1 MKKIAFMLI
10 LLTLVFS
17 LISCDTWIN
26 IDNQYDG
33 EEVTSLTYQK
43 TDYMGGSSIT
53 YVFDFVK
60 NTVKATC
67 YEPMSDTTTTV
78 FFRFF
83 TEIAEKRFIGA
94 IYAGGLFDIKDKYI
108 TYGVSDGSGW
118 ELEIAFADG
127 TSKKSTGS
135 NAGPGKTF
143 AACSQ
148 AFVDICGRD
157 VLGNTNH
164 YIYMPPTIKVS
175 YNYTYNGERFVYSNV
190 KKQIAN
196 GKWNGREYGAND
208 TQSYYEL
215 NENSGNAICV
225 SGCDYNIV
233 IDTSEYGEH
242 KEFVYFQITSYNYDS
257 ELSDMRV
264 EKSCEWFDSVELEM
278 ELDRIYVIMFEFDDG
293 DFLEYTFNTRFED
306 SKP

>member
-1 MKKIAFMLI
+1 
-10 LLTLVFS
+10 
-17 LISCDTWIN
+17 
-26 IDNQYDG
+26 
-33 EEVTSLTYQK
+33 
-43 TDYMGGSSIT
+43 
-53 YVFDFVK
+53 
-60 NTVKATC
+60 
-67 YEPMSDTTTTV
+67 
-78 FFRFF
+78 
-83 TEIAEKRFIGA
+83 
-94 IYAGGLFDIKDKYI
+94 
-108 TYGVSDGSGW
+108 
-118 ELEIAFADG
+118 
-127 TSKKSTGS
+127 
-135 NAGPGKTF
+135 
-143 AACSQ
+143 
-148 AFVDICGRD
+148 
-157 VLGNTNH
+157 
-164 YIYMPPTIKVS
+164 MPPTIKVS

-215 NENSGNAICV
+215 NENSGDAICV